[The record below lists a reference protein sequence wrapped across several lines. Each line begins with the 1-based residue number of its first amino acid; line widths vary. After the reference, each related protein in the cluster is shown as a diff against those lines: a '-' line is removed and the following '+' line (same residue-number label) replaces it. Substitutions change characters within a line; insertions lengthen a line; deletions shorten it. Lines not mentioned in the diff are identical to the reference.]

1 MKKLSLYIF
10 LVLLWCNVGFAEEK
24 NTLDLCNLEGVN
36 VECVDDNDLSNKVPS
51 DDLSGKQ
58 LLCRYGLHDPH
69 ALIFKSKS
77 KVQIVAY
84 NDEGWHEFTLKYKA
98 KLKRIDVFGKYK
110 GKKIEGSIHRKT
122 LKSDLT
128 SSINGIGAHQ
138 CEIIPKNI
146 NLKKKLKKEFND
158 KKAGNKI

>member
-1 MKKLSLYIF
+1 MFCKISY
-10 LVLLWCNVGFAEEK
+10 AEEK
-24 NTLDLCNLEGVN
+24 KSTIDLSELEGVTFTD
-36 VECVDDNDLSNKVPS
+36 VESADDNDLSNKVPS

-58 LLCRYGLHDPH
+58 LLCRDQIDDAPH

-84 NDEGWHEFTLKYKA
+84 DDEDWYEFTLKYKA
-98 KLKRIDVFGKYK
+98 KLKRIHVFGKYK
-110 GKKIEGSIHRKT
+110 GKKREGNIHRKT

-128 SSINGIGAHQ
+128 SSINGIGSHQ

-146 NLKKKLKKEFND
+146 HLKKKLKKEFND
-158 KKAGNKI
+158 KKAENKI